1 MARKNRC
8 FGWCSLLFLGVVGH
22 GGGFFVGIRLGR
34 WYGCVQRS
42 GGRSGAL
49 DDLKIN
55 CDRGNTRLQDKRK
68 E

>member
-8 FGWCSLLFLGVVGH
+8 FGRCGLLFLGVVGH
-22 GGGFFVGIRLGR
+22 GGGFFSWDLTRPLVRS
-34 WYGCVQRS
+34 RS

-68 E
+68 D